1 MRLGFRIQTIN
12 TKNTTYKIIPMRI
25 ISSSFILFLL
35 ILFSACNSGQGPPS
49 FSLNPEDE
57 KRIDDLISLMSL
69 EEKVGQTCQITL
81 DAILQKDSL
90 NRLVEP
96 HQIDLNKLDGAINKH
111 KVGSILNVSNHTF
124 ALEKWNGIVKTI
136 QGAAAKSNTGIP
148 VIYGVDAIHGAT
160 YVQKSTLFPQE
171 IGLAASWDTSIARE
185 MGRITAY
192 ETRASGV
199 PWNFSPVL
207 DLGRTPIWS
216 RFFETLGED
225 VYLAKTLGA
234 KIIAG
239 YQGGPAIDKL
249 HVAACLKH
257 YVGYGFPRTGRDR
270 TPALIPER
278 TMLEYHLPP
287 FEEAIKAGALTVMI
301 NSGEVNGVP
310 GHANKRLLTDVLK
323 NEWGFAGFTV
333 SDWEDFINLN
343 KVAQTDSTIKDAIAT
358 AINAGVDMS
367 MVPNNPEYKTYCKLL
382 IELVKE
388 GGVSENRLDDAV
400 RRILR
405 VKHRLYLFENPYT
418 QKEDYPSFASKEHL
432 EKAYLSAA
440 ESITLLKNEGGV
452 LPAKTSSRVM
462 VIGPTAN
469 SLNCLNGAWTHTWQ
483 GVDPQYN
490 NTNNPTIYEAI
501 KNSSRSC
508 DLYGGSIM
516 RMVDGD
522 EADFYSPDLKT
533 AVKNASNY
541 DIAVVC
547 VGELPSTER
556 PGDIFSLDLAKE
568 QQEIVSSLSK
578 TGIKIVL
585 VLVEGRPKIIS
596 DIEPLADAVVQ
607 CYLPG
612 DQGGQALADIIFGKI
627 NPSGKLPYTYP
638 RHSGVIMYYDHKQSE
653 VINGNTWANNFFNP
667 QYNFGFGLS
676 YTDFEYS
683 NLSVE
688 KSLYSLLEKEITVSV
703 DVKNTGGRAG
713 KEVVQLYSRDH
724 FATISPPL
732 RRLVRYNKV
741 LLEPGET
748 KAVSFT
754 LPAKELGFY
763 NIDNVWVNEPGRH
776 SFFINDL
783 DVSFRLT
790 H

>member
-1 MRLGFRIQTIN
+1 MRN
-12 TKNTTYKIIPMRI
+12 IILPLL
-25 ISSSFILFLL
+25 SLVLFL
-35 ILFSACNSGQGPPS
+35 SACGIEPRNNS
-49 FSLNPEDE
+49 FSLIEEDE
-57 KRIDDLISLMSL
+57 KKITALLNKMSI

-81 DAILQKDSL
+81 DAILQKDESNKL
-90 NRLVEP
+90 IEP
-96 HQIDLNKLDGAINKH
+96 HQIDLEKLDEAINKY

-124 ALEKWNGIVKTI
+124 TLEKWNGIVKTI
-136 QGAAAKSNTGIP
+136 QDAAAKSSTGVPI
-148 VIYGVDAIHGAT
+148 IYGVDAIHGAT
-160 YVQKSTLFPQE
+160 YIQKSTLFPQE
-171 IGLAASWDTSIARE
+171 IGLAASWDTSLARE

-207 DLGRTPIWS
+207 DLGRKPIWS

-225 VYLAKTLGA
+225 VYLAKTLGS
-234 KIIAG
+234 KIVDG
-239 YQGGPAIDKL
+239 YQGGTSIDKN

-278 TMLEYHLPP
+278 TMLEHHLPP
-287 FEEAIKAGALTVMI
+287 FKESIKNGALTVMV
-301 NSGEVNGVP
+301 NSGEVNGIP
-310 GHANKRLLTDVLK
+310 GHANKHLLTDVLK
-323 NEWGFAGFTV
+323 KEWGFSGFAV
-333 SDWEDFINLN
+333 SDWEDFINLY

-367 MVPNNPEYKTYCKLL
+367 MVPNNPEYKTYCE
-382 IELVKE
+382 ELTGLVGE
-388 GGVSENRLDDAV
+388 GGVTQQRLDDAV

-405 VKHRLYLFENPYT
+405 VKYRLDLFENPYT
-418 QKEDYPSFASKEHL
+418 LKEDYPNFASKEHI

-440 ESITLLKNEGGV
+440 ESITLLKNKEGV
-452 LPAKTSSRVM
+452 LPAKKSSRVM

-490 NTNNPTIYEAI
+490 NSNNPTIYEAV
-501 KNSSRSC
+501 KESSANC
-508 DLYGGSIM
+508 DLYEGSIM
-516 RMVDGD
+516 KMVDGD

-533 AVKNASNY
+533 AVKNASKY
-541 DIAVVC
+541 DLAVVC

-556 PGDIFSLDLAKE
+556 PGDIYRLDLAKE
-568 QQEIVSSLSK
+568 QQEIVKSLSK

-596 DIEPLADAVVQ
+596 EIEPLADAVIQ

-612 DQGGQALADIIFGKI
+612 DQGGRALADIIFGKT

-638 RHSGVIMYYDHKQSE
+638 RHSGVIMHYDHKQSE
-653 VINGNTWANNFFNP
+653 VINANTWANDFFNP

-683 NLSVE
+683 NLVIDKNNYNLSEQINV
-688 KSLYSLLEKEITVSV
+688 TV
-703 DVKNTGGRAG
+703 DVKNVGKREG
-713 KEVVQLYSRDH
+713 KEVVQLYTRDH

-732 RRLVRYNKV
+732 RKLIRYNKIV
-741 LLEPGET
+741 LRPGET
-748 KAVSFT
+748 KTVSFNVS
-754 LPAKELGFY
+754 PKDLGFY
-763 NIDNVWVNEPGRH
+763 NAENVWINEPGKH
-776 SFFINDL
+776 SFYV
-783 DVSFRLT
+783 DVLEDTFSIK
-790 H
+790 

>member
-1 MRLGFRIQTIN
+1 MRN
-12 TKNTTYKIIPMRI
+12 IILPLL
-25 ISSSFILFLL
+25 SLVLFL
-35 ILFSACNSGQGPPS
+35 SACGIEPRNNS
-49 FSLNPEDE
+49 FSLIEEDE
-57 KRIDDLISLMSL
+57 KKITALLNKMSI

-81 DAILQKDSL
+81 DAILQKDESNKL
-90 NRLVEP
+90 IEP
-96 HQIDLNKLDGAINKH
+96 HQIDLEKLDEAINKY

-124 ALEKWNGIVKTI
+124 TLEKWNGIVKTI
-136 QGAAAKSNTGIP
+136 QDAAAKSSTGVPI
-148 VIYGVDAIHGAT
+148 IYGVDAIHGAT
-160 YVQKSTLFPQE
+160 YIQKSTLFPQE
-171 IGLAASWDTSIARE
+171 IGLAASWDTSLARE

-207 DLGRTPIWS
+207 DLGRKPIWS

-225 VYLAKTLGA
+225 VYLAKTLGS
-234 KIIAG
+234 KIVDG
-239 YQGGPAIDKL
+239 YQGGASIDKN

-278 TMLEYHLPP
+278 TMLEHHLPP
-287 FEEAIKAGALTVMI
+287 FKESIKNGALTVMV
-301 NSGEVNGVP
+301 NSGEVNGIP
-310 GHANKRLLTDVLK
+310 GHANKHLLTDVLK
-323 NEWGFAGFTV
+323 KEWGFSGFAV
-333 SDWEDFINLN
+333 SDWEDFINLY

-367 MVPNNPEYKTYCKLL
+367 MVPNNPEYKTYCE
-382 IELVKE
+382 ELTGLVGE
-388 GGVSENRLDDAV
+388 GGVTQQRLDDAV

-405 VKHRLYLFENPYT
+405 VKYRLDLFENPYT
-418 QKEDYPSFASKEHL
+418 LKEDYPNFASKEHI

-440 ESITLLKNEGGV
+440 ESITLLKNKEGV
-452 LPAKTSSRVM
+452 LPAKKSSRVM

-490 NTNNPTIYEAI
+490 NSNNPTIYEAV
-501 KNSSRSC
+501 KESSANC
-508 DLYGGSIM
+508 DLYEGSIM
-516 RMVDGD
+516 KMVDGD

-533 AVKNASNY
+533 AVKNASKY
-541 DIAVVC
+541 DLAVVC

-556 PGDIFSLDLAKE
+556 PGDIYRLDLAKE
-568 QQEIVSSLSK
+568 QQEIVKSLSK

-596 DIEPLADAVVQ
+596 EIEPLADAVIQ

-612 DQGGQALADIIFGKI
+612 DQGGRALADIIFGKT

-638 RHSGVIMYYDHKQSE
+638 RHSGVIMHYDHKQSE
-653 VINGNTWANNFFNP
+653 VINANTWANDFFNP

-683 NLSVE
+683 NLVIDKNNYNLSEQINV
-688 KSLYSLLEKEITVSV
+688 TV
-703 DVKNTGGRAG
+703 DVKNVGKREG
-713 KEVVQLYSRDH
+713 KEVVQLYTRDH

-732 RRLVRYNKV
+732 RKLIRYNKIV
-741 LLEPGET
+741 LRPGET
-748 KAVSFT
+748 KTVSFNVS
-754 LPAKELGFY
+754 PKDLGFY
-763 NIDNVWVNEPGRH
+763 NAENVWINEPGKH
-776 SFFINDL
+776 SFYV
-783 DVSFRLT
+783 DVLEDTFSIK
-790 H
+790 

>member
-1 MRLGFRIQTIN
+1 MRN
-12 TKNTTYKIIPMRI
+12 IILPLL
-25 ISSSFILFLL
+25 SLVLFL
-35 ILFSACNSGQGPPS
+35 SACGIEPRNNS
-49 FSLNPEDE
+49 FSLIEEDE
-57 KRIDDLISLMSL
+57 KKITALLNKMSI

-81 DAILQKDSL
+81 DAILQKDESNKL
-90 NRLVEP
+90 IEP
-96 HQIDLNKLDGAINKH
+96 HQIDLEKLDEAINKY

-124 ALEKWNGIVKTI
+124 TLEKWNGIVKTI
-136 QGAAAKSNTGIP
+136 QDAAAKSSTGVPI
-148 VIYGVDAIHGAT
+148 IYGVDAIHGAT
-160 YVQKSTLFPQE
+160 YIQKSTLFPQE
-171 IGLAASWDTSIARE
+171 IGLAASWDTSLARE

-207 DLGRTPIWS
+207 DLGRKPIWS

-225 VYLAKTLGA
+225 VYLAKTLGS
-234 KIIAG
+234 KIVDG
-239 YQGGPAIDKL
+239 YQGGTSIDKN

-278 TMLEYHLPP
+278 TMLEHHLPP
-287 FEEAIKAGALTVMI
+287 FKESIKNGALTVMV
-301 NSGEVNGVP
+301 NSGEVNGIP
-310 GHANKRLLTDVLK
+310 GHANKHLLTDVLK
-323 NEWGFAGFTV
+323 KEWGFSGFAV
-333 SDWEDFINLN
+333 SDWEDFINLY

-367 MVPNNPEYKTYCKLL
+367 MVPNNPEYKTYCE
-382 IELVKE
+382 ELTGLVGE
-388 GGVSENRLDDAV
+388 GGVTQQRLDDAV

-405 VKHRLYLFENPYT
+405 VKYRLDLFENPYT
-418 QKEDYPSFASKEHL
+418 LKEDYPNFASKEHI

-440 ESITLLKNEGGV
+440 ESITLLKNKEGV
-452 LPAKTSSRVM
+452 LPAKKSSRVM

-490 NTNNPTIYEAI
+490 NSNNPTIYEAV
-501 KNSSRSC
+501 KESSANC
-508 DLYGGSIM
+508 DLYEGSIM
-516 RMVDGD
+516 KMVDGD

-533 AVKNASNY
+533 AVKNASKY
-541 DIAVVC
+541 DLAVVC

-556 PGDIFSLDLAKE
+556 PGDIYRLDLAKE
-568 QQEIVSSLSK
+568 QQEIVKSLSK

-596 DIEPLADAVVQ
+596 EIEPLADAVIQ

-612 DQGGQALADIIFGKI
+612 DQGGQALADIIFGKT

-638 RHSGVIMYYDHKQSE
+638 RHSGVIMHYDHKQSE
-653 VINGNTWANNFFNP
+653 VINANTWANDFFNP

-683 NLSVE
+683 NLVVDKNNYNLSE
-688 KSLYSLLEKEITVSV
+688 QINITV
-703 DVKNTGGRAG
+703 DVKNVGKREG
-713 KEVVQLYSRDH
+713 KEVVQLYTRDH

-732 RRLVRYNKV
+732 RKLIRYNKIV
-741 LLEPGET
+741 LRPGET
-748 KAVSFT
+748 KTVSFNVS
-754 LPAKELGFY
+754 PKDLGFY
-763 NIDNVWVNEPGRH
+763 NAENVWINEPGKH
-776 SFFINDL
+776 SFYV
-783 DVSFRLT
+783 DVLEDTFSIK
-790 H
+790 